1 MKTLIH
7 FQDNNVI
14 VDDDDGEMLNM
25 KICTSKEGWMK
36 IDFGGEAVTM
46 PTYNDVGA
54 KKWCF
59 QNRNWMKNILPLEI

>member
-7 FQDNNVI
+7 FQDNNVV

-36 IDFGGEAVTM
+36 IDFG
-46 PTYNDVGA
+46 
-54 KKWCF
+54 
-59 QNRNWMKNILPLEI
+59 